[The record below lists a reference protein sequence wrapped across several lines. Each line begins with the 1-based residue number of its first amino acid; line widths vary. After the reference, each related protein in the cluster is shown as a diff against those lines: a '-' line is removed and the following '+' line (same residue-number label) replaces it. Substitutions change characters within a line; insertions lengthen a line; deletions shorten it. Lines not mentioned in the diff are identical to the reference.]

1 MSYFDKPVRLC
12 LKGKQAAGWLSMTN
26 KMNQTMNT
34 RIKKLRNE
42 SLTAVNRISAER
54 ALLVTEFYKSDI
66 AQNISVPVRRAMAFK
81 YILENKKICINEGEL
96 IVGERG
102 PAPKATPTYP
112 EITLHSLQ
120 DLEVLD
126 SRPKVWFKVDD
137 ETKKI
142 YKNEIIPFWKG
153 ISQRDKIFKQL
164 PDEWK
169 TAYEAGVFTEFQEQ
183 RAPGHTV
190 AGKKIFQNGLLDLK
204 KEIKES
210 IQKFQS
216 GKDTD
221 ANKKIE
227 ELKGMDIAADAMIIY
242 AHRHADELQKLAK
255 QEKDPQRKSELIE
268 MERICRKVP
277 EHAPETFHEMLQHYW
292 FIHLGVITEVNPWDS
307 FNPGRLDQHLY
318 PLYQQGIE
326 KGILTKEG
334 AIELL
339 QAFWVKFNNHP
350 APPKIGVT
358 ALESNTYTDFSLI
371 NLGGVKEDGTD
382 AVNELSYII
391 LDVIE
396 EMRILQPSS
405 MVQISR
411 KNPDDFVKRAI
422 KITKTGFGQPSF
434 FNTDAIIQEL
444 VNQGKNI
451 VDARNGGASGCV
463 ETGAF
468 GTESYILTGYFN
480 LNKILEITLHNGTDP
495 RTGKKVGIETG
506 TSDHFKNMDE
516 LMEAYKK
523 QLNYFA
529 DIKLKGNNIIEKL
542 YAEELPVP
550 FLSLIIE
557 DCILNATDYNAG
569 GARYNTSYV
578 QGVGLGSI
586 TDSLTSIAYHVFD
599 KQKITMNNLLE
610 ALKNNFVG
618 FEQLRHDLIYETP
631 KYGNDDDYADQYAV
645 QVFDIFHDAI
655 NGKPTFRGGK
665 YRINMLP
672 TTSHVY
678 FGSVMIATPDGRKAF
693 EPLSEGISPFQGADK
708 KGPTAVLKS
717 AAKINH
723 LKTGGTLLNQ
733 KFSPSFFKDDQSMT
747 KLTHLIRS
755 YFRMGGHHIQFNV
768 VSAKTLR
775 DAQRHPEKYSNLIVR
790 VAGYSDYFNDLGESL
805 QNEIIRRTEHE
816 EV

>member
-1 MSYFDKPVRLC
+1 
-12 LKGKQAAGWLSMTN
+12 
-26 KMNQTMNT
+26 MNT

-54 ALLVTEFYKSDI
+54 ALLVTNFYKSES
-66 AQNISVPVRRAMAFK
+66 AQNLSVPVRRAMAFK
-81 YILENKKICINEGEL
+81 YILGNKKICINKDEL

-112 EITLHSLQ
+112 EVSLHSVQ

-126 SRPKVWFKVDD
+126 SRPKVWFKVDE
-137 ETKKI
+137 ETKEI
-142 YKNEIIPFWKG
+142 YEKEIIPFWKG
-153 ISQRDKIFKQL
+153 KSQRDKIFKQL
-164 PDEWK
+164 PNEWK
-169 TAYEAGVFTEFQEQ
+169 AAYEAGIFTEFQEQ

-190 AGKKIFQNGLLDLK
+190 AGKKIFQKGLLDLK
-204 KEIKES
+204 KEINES
-210 IQKFQS
+210 LQEIQS
-216 GKDTD
+216 GKDID
-221 ANKKIE
+221 AAHKIE
-227 ELKGMDIAADAMIIY
+227 ELKSMDIAADAMIIF

-255 QEKDPQRKSELIE
+255 QEKDSQRKTELVE

-277 EHAPETFHEMLQHYW
+277 AHAPETFHEMLQHYW

-307 FNPGRLDQHLY
+307 FNPGRLEQHLH
-318 PLYQQGIE
+318 PVYQQGIE
-326 KGILTKEG
+326 KGILSKEG
-334 AIELL
+334 AVELL
-339 QAFWVKFNNHP
+339 QAFWIKFNNHP

-358 ALESNTYTDFSLI
+358 ALESNTYTDFALI

-405 MVQISR
+405 MVQIS
-411 KNPDDFVKRAI
+411 KQNPDDFVKRAI
-422 KITKTGFGQPSF
+422 KISKTGFGQPSF

-451 VDARNGGASGCV
+451 ADARNGGASGCV

-495 RTGKKVGIETG
+495 RTDKKVGVETG
-506 TSDHFKNMDE
+506 ISDRLKNMDE

-529 DIKLKGNNIIEKL
+529 NIKLKGNNIIEKL

-599 KQKITMNNLLE
+599 KQTITINKLLE
-610 ALKNNFVG
+610 ALQNNFEG
-618 FEQLRHDLIYETP
+618 FDQLRHDLIYETP

-655 NGKPTFRGGK
+655 NGKPTFRRGK

-717 AAKINH
+717 AAKIDH

-733 KFSPSFFKDDQSMT
+733 KFSPSFFKDDQSIT

-755 YFRMGGHHIQFNV
+755 YFRMDGHHIQFNV

-775 DAQRHPEKYSNLIVR
+775 DAQRHPEKYTDLIVR
-790 VAGYSDYFNDLGESL
+790 VAGYSDYFKDLGESL